1 MTIDI
6 FNFDGTQL
14 TTVNDGTIQDGISQP
29 RHATINLVGR
39 GYKRWGKPMQENLL
53 WIMQNFAGTT
63 IPSNPIKG
71 QMWYDTNTGA
81 NVIKIYNGTEWV
93 SNGTVY
99 QPTRPISGANNGAL
113 WFDNVNMQMYS
124 WDGSNWDLIGP
135 LGSLVNTDPFLTN
148 QALPG
153 NSAITAMRVRDISNA
168 IHQIWL
174 ISVGGTLLAVISKDP
189 AFVPDSTTL
198 ISSGFPK
205 IYTGINFN
213 TTIAST
219 GISGNKILQ
228 DLLPDTNA
236 AWTIGSTSARMAN
249 VHTVGATVSGNLSV
263 TGTAIFGP
271 STTSVAAAKWVPGAL
286 LTTPKVGAVEFTG
299 TSFYFTN
306 LVNGVPTR
314 QQPLFSDSLATS
326 YRLYVSTRGND
337 TNDGTQANR
346 SFRTIKAALAK
357 AALTVGYTIF
367 VEGGEYY
374 EQNPLYVPPKTSI
387 VGDNLRRTVV
397 HPIHNQLDI
406 FHVDI
411 GTFFFGMTFKG
422 HRAPA
427 FSFAFPC
434 STATA
439 TLTGGAVSAINPL
452 YSQSGYS
459 VAPNVF
465 IEAPPYNA
473 GTQATAQAVLVNG
486 GIVDVVITSPGASYT
501 VSTPPLIV
509 ISGSSGSG
517 AVFRGRVNDAG
528 QLVAID
534 IVDPGQSYE
543 ITGPITVTIGDV
555 GGNGYGAQ
563 AYATAANG
571 VIRSY
576 TITNAGSGYLH
587 APHISIKP
595 VNPAFI
601 TSSPY
606 VQNCS
611 SITGP
616 FDDTGREIIGVSLP
630 YDDAKLNLNGY
641 GNLDPIGAGAGIR
654 IDGEVLTDTTV
665 IRSFVADSF
674 TQLNQGGIGHLI
686 INKGY
691 AQFVSCFTTFSSVGY
706 WARSGGFANISNSVI
721 DFGDIGLKAE
731 GYYPVPYETGT
742 LSASYT
748 SKVASVTMA
757 AGGSGYNG
765 NFAVTFDGGLG
776 PGGVA
781 ASGTAI
787 VTAGV
792 VTSVQVPSGTQGS
805 GYISTPTI
813 NWNAGVGGNGA
824 NGTVNMLQN
833 ETVTIS
839 GTTVK
844 PSNSSTMIL
853 NGKFYT
859 VISAANNAPGGASS
873 WNVNIYPPLLAGNSG
888 DAVAFHD
895 ISNISSGGLALEY
908 VGSGVTYNALPRY
921 GGVPDVLKQVVDSDS
936 DENLKPG
943 RVFYVTIDNTGNF
956 KIGKFFAVNF
966 ADGSVSINSSSFNL
980 TGLSAIGPFKRSGY
994 AVGTYTDEISDDPA
1008 LTHSSN
1014 ANYDHTTVTTQ
1025 YAVRKY
1031 LQQMSTNLLPNINA
1045 SYDIGSSSYKWRNQY
1060 LSGDSS
1066 IGGTLNLYG
1075 GAGGDQLIMHNGGD
1089 LVLKNAADTGSA
1101 RLYCDTDGRLNLT
1114 GSFVA
1119 SSGLT
1124 VTAGGATVTAGG
1136 LTVSAGGLTV
1146 SAGGLTV
1153 SAGGATVSAGGL
1165 TVSAGGLTVSNTG
1178 GANISGT
1185 IKTDTISAST
1195 TYTGRPLNVRGEIS
1209 LISYDDGSPPNQSA
1223 YINVHDV
1230 NANNGTSKALVIR
1243 GLDTAGGAEVQ
1254 LSAVY
1259 FRSTNTYFSGDLIA
1273 FSNSDSSLKTNIEK
1287 IPNALDKVSKLNG
1300 YTFNWNEKSGKDQTA
1315 REAGVIAQEVEAVL
1329 PEVVTTRDDGTKAVR
1344 YEKLVPLLI
1353 EAIND
1358 LRAEL
1363 EILKNK

>member
-14 TTVNDGTIQDGISQP
+14 TTVNDGTIQNGSSQP

-63 IPSNPIKG
+63 IPSNPLKG

-99 QPTRPISGANNGAL
+99 QPTRPSSGANKGAL

-124 WDGSNWDLIGP
+124 WDGSKWDLIGP

-148 QALPG
+148 QALPS

-198 ISSGFPK
+198 ISNGFPK

-271 STTSVAAAKWVPGAL
+271 STTSVAATKWVPGAL

-306 LVNGVPTR
+306 LVNGVATR

-397 HPIHNQLDI
+397 RPIHDQLDI
-406 FHVDI
+406 FHVDV
-411 GTFFFGMTFKG
+411 GTYFFGMTFKS
-422 HRAPA
+422 HRAPG
-427 FSFAFPC
+427 FCFAFPC
-434 STATA
+434 SMATA

-459 VAPNVF
+459 VAPDVF

-486 GIVDVVITSPGASYT
+486 GIVDVVITSPGANYT

-595 VNPAFI
+595 VTPAFI

-686 INKGY
+686 INRGY

-721 DFGDIGLKAE
+721 DFGDVGLKAE
-731 GYYPVPYETGT
+731 GYYPVAYSTGT

-792 VTSVQVPSGTQGS
+792 VTSVQIPSGTQGS
-805 GYISTPTI
+805 GYISEPTI
-813 NWNAGVGGNGA
+813 NWSAGQGGNGA
-824 NGTVNMLQN
+824 SGSVNLLEN
-833 ETVTIS
+833 STITIS
-839 GTTVK
+839 GNTIK
-844 PSNSSTMIL
+844 PSNSSSMIL

-873 WNVNIYPPLLAGNSG
+873 WNVDIYPPLISGNSG
-888 DAVAFHD
+888 DALAFHD

-921 GGVPDVLKQVVDSDS
+921 GGVPNVLKQVVDSDS
-936 DENLKPG
+936 DATLKPG

-980 TGLSAIGPFKRSGY
+980 TGLAGIGPFKRNGY
-994 AVGTYTDEISDDPA
+994 ASSGVTADELSDDPA
-1008 LTHSSN
+1008 LTHPSN
-1014 ANYDHTTVTTQ
+1014 ANYDHTTLPTQ
-1025 YAVRKY
+1025 YAVRQY
-1031 LQQMSTNLLPNINA
+1031 LTQMSTNLLPNINA

-1075 GAGGDQLIMHNGGD
+1075 GAGSDQLIMHNGGD

-1101 RLYCDTDGRLNLT
+1101 RLYCDTDARLNLT

-1119 SSGLT
+1119 SAGLT

-1136 LTVSAGGLTV
+1136 LTVTAGGLTV
-1146 SAGGLTV
+1146 TAGGLTV
-1153 SAGGATVSAGGL
+1153 NAGGASITGALSASTVSAG
-1165 TVSAGGLTVSNTG
+1165 TTSAMRSLNANGEFSIVGYSDNNTG
-1178 GANISGT
+1178 
-1185 IKTDTISAST
+1185 
-1195 TYTGRPLNVRGEIS
+1195 
-1209 LISYDDGSPPNQSA
+1209 
-1223 YINVHDV
+1223 YINLHDAYG
-1230 NANNGTSKALVIR
+1230 NFGTAMNLVIR
-1243 GLDTAGGAEVQ
+1243 GLNSAGNTEENLTSFTVK
-1254 LSAVY
+1254 AVN
-1259 FRSTNTYFSGDLIA
+1259 SYFSGDLIA
-1273 FSNSDSSLKTNIEK
+1273 FSTSDSSLKTNLEK

-1315 REAGVIAQEVEAVL
+1315 RDAGVIAQEVEAVL